1 MYGKIIFNADLKV
14 LTGLHIGGG
23 SAFSAIG
30 AVDSPVVRDALS
42 KLPIIPGSSLK
53 GKLRT
58 LLARSLAADITKLP
72 EPNGDDPVIKRLF
85 GASAPDDIVKS
96 RLQFSDCFLKNKDE
110 LKKIGPTEIKF
121 ENTISRSTSAAT
133 PRQIERVISGSVFGF
148 CMVYE
153 LENKAEL
160 EEDMEYFIRGLKLL
174 QMDYLGGH
182 GTRGYGRV
190 SFENFQL
197 EQVEEGLTEQE
208 LQKIKDL
215 FKEVENYALL
225 PV

>member
-58 LLARSLAADITKLP
+58 LLARSLAQDITKLP

-110 LKKIGPTEIKF
+110 LREIGPTEIKF
-121 ENTISRSTSAAT
+121 ENTISRSTSVAN

-174 QMDYLGGH
+174 QLDYLGGH

-197 EQVEEGLTEQE
+197 EQVEASLTEPE

-225 PV
+225 SV

>member
-1 MYGKIIFNADLKV
+1 MYGKIIFNADLKI

-23 SAFSAIG
+23 SVFSAIG
-30 AVDSPVVRDALS
+30 AVDSPVIRDALS
-42 KLPIIPGSSLK
+42 KLPVIPGSSLK

-58 LLARSLAADITKLP
+58 LLVRSLAEDITKLR
-72 EPNGDDPVIKRLF
+72 EPNEDDSIIKRLF
-85 GASAPDDIVKS
+85 GASAPGIVKS

-110 LKKIGPTEIKF
+110 LKEIGPTEIKF
-121 ENTISRSTSAAT
+121 ENTISRSTSAAN

-148 CMVYE
+148 CMVYD

-174 QMDYLGGH
+174 QLDYLGGH

-197 EQVEEGLTEQE
+197 EQVEASLTEPE

-225 PV
+225 SV